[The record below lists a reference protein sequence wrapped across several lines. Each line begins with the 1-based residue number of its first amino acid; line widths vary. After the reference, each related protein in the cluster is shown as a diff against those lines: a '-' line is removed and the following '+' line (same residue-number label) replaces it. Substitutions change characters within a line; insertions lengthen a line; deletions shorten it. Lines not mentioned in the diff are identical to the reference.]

1 MLPERPQV
9 LTVAAVLP
17 AVALLAVAGIAL
29 LQLQAAAPVLAGAG
43 EAGARYPG
51 ATCGEKDADRRP
63 PQGGQGRWPSRT
75 ARRCRHALPL
85 TVLAVVAVIARGARA
100 DVASRADVVARL
112 TVPAAPVLAGGGV
125 WRRRRR
131 MR

>member
-1 MLPERPQV
+1 MEWAIAPVGPPQRVSTLPERPQV

-43 EAGARYPG
+43 EAGAGYPG

-63 PQGGQGRWPSRT
+63 PRGGDT
-75 ARRCRHALPL
+75 ARGLPAQPGVTATRCRSPYWQLLP
-85 TVLAVVAVIARGARA
+85 
-100 DVASRADVVARL
+100 
-112 TVPAAPVLAGGGV
+112 
-125 WRRRRR
+125 
-131 MR
+131 